1 MNKYLE
7 LKKAIEEF
15 LELRKNLNNRKDI
28 KESHSLS
35 LISYLCIV
43 NYLVY
48 GEISRFR
55 EDVKKDIE
63 EEFRKWSQN
72 LGKFDPLLD
81 YYFVSV
87 TSYGKDSE
95 KNEEIIQINIKV
107 GELTYKIKKL
117 SIEIYINDLVSWRN

>member
-15 LELRKNLNNRKDI
+15 LELRKNLNIRKDI
-28 KESHSLS
+28 KESHGLS

-63 EEFRKWSQN
+63 EEFGKWSQN

-87 TSYGKDSE
+87 TLDGKDSE
-95 KNEEIIQINIKV
+95 KNEEIRQINIKV

-117 SIEIYINDLVSWRN
+117 SIEIYMNDLIAWRN

>member
-1 MNKYLE
+1 MEKYLE
-7 LKKAIEEF
+7 LKKTIEEF

-87 TSYGKDSE
+87 TSDGKDSE
-95 KNEEIIQINIKV
+95 KNEEIRQINIKV
-107 GELTYKIKKL
+107 GELTHKIKKL
-117 SIEIYINDLVSWRN
+117 SIEIYMNDLIAWRN

>member
-48 GEISRFR
+48 GEISRFH

-63 EEFRKWSQN
+63 EEFQKWSQN

-81 YYFVSV
+81 YYFVSA
-87 TSYGKDSE
+87 TSDGKDLE
-95 KNEEIIQINIKV
+95 KNEEIRQINIKV
-107 GELTYKIKKL
+107 GELTHKIKKL
-117 SIEIYINDLVSWRN
+117 SIEIYMNDLIAWRN